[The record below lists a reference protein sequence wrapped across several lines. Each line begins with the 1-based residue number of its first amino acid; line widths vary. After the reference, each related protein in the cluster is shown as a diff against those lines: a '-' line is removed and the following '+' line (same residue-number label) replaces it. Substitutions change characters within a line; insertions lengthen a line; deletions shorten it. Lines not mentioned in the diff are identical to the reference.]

1 MSRILSILVLLLGL
15 IISARAQQNCVSAN
29 FNNLTTNGWTLFN
42 GSAVATY
49 NNPSNCQPDNGGVIT
64 PGVGGNNPTKIL
76 SPDIVSNGSGI
87 LILSMDVFRLN
98 SNLNCNTW
106 SDFTCPTG
114 VQLSVFAGGTSFV
127 ALSNL
132 LLPQNGPGQPST
144 VSVNVNVQNQLPNGT
159 VFKLEI
165 SFAKKT
171 RTTSCIQNNTK
182 YVIDNISICQ
192 SGGNTT
198 ILDAVDDNLCPFS
211 TTNNIVSGNLS
222 TNDVRSSNA
231 NLVYELVNGPYGN
244 NNLQPGGA
252 NLTINSN
259 GTFTLQR
266 TDITLSIFDFT
277 YRVTD
282 LTTGSSDLA
291 SCTICIDDAGP
302 VPVNLTTFNAS
313 RKNNMVTLSWK
324 TAMESS
330 LKTFDIERKMNGKYV
345 SVGTVI
351 AQNIPTGASYIFNDI
366 NNTTGISEYRLRI
379 TEESGAIKYS
389 NIKSVSGI
397 NSNSSMTVYPN
408 PSKGSATIT
417 VTDLNGSM
425 SVEIM
430 DYTGKI
436 IRNYRNTNDGSIT
449 VSGLNTGI
457 YLVRAKDLST
467 GFVYVQQLVVEK

>member
-15 IISARAQQNCVSAN
+15 IISAQAQQSCVSAN

-49 NNPSNCQPDNGGVIT
+49 NNPSNCQPDSGGIIT

-76 SPDIVSNGSGI
+76 SPDIISNGSGI

-106 SDFTCPTG
+106 SNFTCPTG
-114 VQLSVFAGGTSFV
+114 VQLTVYVGNTSFI
-127 ALSNL
+127 ALPNL
-132 LLPQNGPGQPST
+132 LLPQNGPGHPST
-144 VSVNVNVQNQLPNGT
+144 LSVNVNVQNQLPAGT

-165 SFAKKT
+165 SFAKKS
-171 RTTSCIQNNTK
+171 RTSSCIQNNTK
-182 YVIDNISICQ
+182 YVIDNLSICQ
-192 SGGNTT
+192 SDGSVT
-198 ILDAVDDNLCPFS
+198 ILDAVDDNLCPYS
-211 TTNNIVSGNLS
+211 TTNNIVVGNLS
-222 TNDVRSSNA
+222 TNDIHSSNA

-259 GTFTLQR
+259 GTFNLVR

-282 LTTGSSDLA
+282 LTTGNSDLA

-302 VPVNLTTFNAS
+302 LPVNLTAFNAT
-313 RKNNMVTLSWK
+313 RKNNVVGLSWK
-324 TAMESS
+324 TSLESS
-330 LKTFDIERKMNGKYV
+330 LKSFDIERKMNGKYV

-351 AQNIPTGASYIFNDI
+351 AQNNPTGASYIFND
-366 NNTTGISEYRLRI
+366 NNNSTGISEYRLRI

-389 NIKSVSGI
+389 NIRTVSGI
-397 NSNSSMTVYPN
+397 NSNSSLIVYPN
-408 PSKGSATIT
+408 PSKGSATVT
-417 VTDLNGSM
+417 VSDLKGTF

-430 DYTGKI
+430 DYTGKT
-436 IRNYRNTNDGSIT
+436 IRNYKNINDNSIT
-449 VSGLNTGI
+449 VGGLNTGI

-467 GFVYVQQLVVEK
+467 GNVYVQQLVVEK